1 MPQAKPRRHNSRRE
15 GPLSLLRVEP
25 LSRRPAGSHTLVT
38 LDGDG
43 PLTERLYRGLRRAIL
58 DGRLAPG
65 ARLPSTR
72 ALSADLDL
80 SRNVVVRAFEHLLAE
95 GYVEGRAGSG
105 TFVSRGLPDAVPARR
120 SRAPAI
126 ALRGRA
132 RTALSAHA
140 ERVNAIAPLPA
151 PGARIRSG
159 LTCDFR
165 YGLPAVQDFPQSLWA
180 RLMARRARS
189 VSVRTLGYGRSLGFG
204 PLREAVADYVRRA
217 RGVNA
222 TADRVVIVNGAQQ
235 AFDLI
240 ARLFIDP
247 GDRVVVEEPG
257 YQAARQAFLAAGARL
272 VPVPVDTSGIDV
284 SRLPRRDRVRLAYVT
299 PSHQFPLGG
308 ILPLA
313 RRLELLRWAES
324 VGAHVVEDDYDSEFR
339 YAGNP
344 VEAVQGLDLTGR
356 VLYVGTFSK
365 VLYPSLRIGYL
376 VVPEPL
382 IGPVAAQKFLIDGHA
397 PTFEQEV
404 LTDFITAGHFERH
417 LRRSRARNAARRA
430 ALLAALDDALGD
442 EATVSGEHAGLHVVL
457 WPRGLQSTQLDAVQR
472 LALDRGV
479 GVYPVSPY
487 YLRPPRRAG
496 LMLGYACLTE
506 QEIREGVAVLAEA
519 LREGVNGPRRPR

>member
-1 MPQAKPRRHNSRRE
+1 MPQAKPRRHNGRRE

-58 DGRLAPG
+58 DGRIVPG

-72 ALSADLDL
+72 VLSADLGL
-80 SRNVVVRAFEHLLAE
+80 SRNVVLVAFEHLMAE

-105 TFVSRGLPDAVPARR
+105 TFVSRALPDAVPARR
-120 SRAPAI
+120 PRTPAI
-126 ALRGRA
+126 AAPGRA
-132 RTALSAHA
+132 RAALSVHA
-140 ERVNAIAPLPA
+140 ERVNAIAPLPP
-151 PGARIRSG
+151 PGARIRAG
-159 LTCDFR
+159 LACDFR

-180 RLMARRARS
+180 RLLARRAGS
-189 VSVRTLGYGRSLGFG
+189 VSVRTLGYGRSLGFE
-204 PLREAVADYVRRA
+204 PLRHAVAGYVNRA

-222 TADRVVIVNGAQQ
+222 TADRVVIVSGAQQ

-257 YQAARQAFLAAGARL
+257 YQAARQAFVAAGARP
-272 VPVPVDTSGIDV
+272 VPVPVDASGIDV

-313 RRLELLRWAES
+313 RRLELLQWAGA
-324 VGAHVVEDDYDSEFR
+324 VGAHVVEDDYESEFR
-339 YAGNP
+339 YGGNP
-344 VEAVQGLDLTGR
+344 VEAVQGLDLDGR

-376 VVPEPL
+376 VVPESL
-382 IGPVAAQKFLIDGHA
+382 VGPIAGLKFLTDGHA
-397 PTFEQEV
+397 PTLEQEV

-417 LRRSRARNAARRA
+417 LRRARARNAARRA
-430 ALLAALDDALGD
+430 VPLEALKEALGD
-442 EATVSGEHAGLHVVL
+442 EATVSGENAGLHVVL
-457 WPRGLQSTQLDAVQR
+457 
-472 LALDRGV
+472 
-479 GVYPVSPY
+479 
-487 YLRPPRRAG
+487 
-496 LMLGYACLTE
+496 
-506 QEIREGVAVLAEA
+506 
-519 LREGVNGPRRPR
+519 

>member
-1 MPQAKPRRHNSRRE
+1 M
-15 GPLSLLRVEP
+15 
-25 LSRRPAGSHTLVT
+25 
-38 LDGDG
+38 
-43 PLTERLYRGLRRAIL
+43 

-72 ALSADLDL
+72 ALSADLGL
-80 SRNVVVRAFEHLLAE
+80 SRNVVVLAFEHLAAE
-95 GYVEGRAGSG
+95 GYVEGRPGSG
-105 TFVSRGLPDAVPARR
+105 TFVSRALPDAVPLRPL
-120 SRAPAI
+120 RAPTLA
-126 ALRGRA
+126 ARGRVGA
-132 RTALSAHA
+132 ALSAHA
-140 ERVNAIAPLPA
+140 ERVNALAPLPA

-165 YGLPAVQDFPQSLWA
+165 YGLPAVQDFPQALWA
-180 RLMARRARS
+180 RLMARRAGS
-189 VSVRTLGYGRSLGFG
+189 LSVRTLGYGRSLGFG
-204 PLREAVADYVRRA
+204 PLREAVADYVKRA

-222 TADRVVIVNGAQQ
+222 TADRVVIVSGAQQ

-240 ARLFIDP
+240 ARLFIDA
-247 GDRVVVEEPG
+247 GDRIVVEEPG
-257 YQAARQAFLAAGARL
+257 YQDARQAFLAAGGRP
-272 VPVPVDTSGIDV
+272 VPVPVNASGIDV
-284 SRLPRRDRVRLAYVT
+284 SRLPRRGRVRLAYVT

-313 RRLELLRWAES
+313 RRLELLHWADA

-339 YAGNP
+339 YEGNP
-344 VEAVQGLDLTGR
+344 VGAVQGLDLAGR

-376 VVPEPL
+376 VVPESL
-382 IGPVAAQKFLIDGHA
+382 IGPVAGLKFLTDGHA

-430 ALLAALDDALGD
+430 ALLAALDEALGE
-442 EATVSGEHAGLHVVL
+442 EATVSGENAGLHVVL
-457 WPRGLQSTQLDAVQR
+457 WPRGLQSPQLDTVQR

-479 GVYPVSPY
+479 GVYPVTPY

-506 QEIREGVAVLAEA
+506 QEIREGVAVLADV
-519 LREGVNGPRRPR
+519 LRAVTGR